1 MNKLIRMHID
11 NASPSVRRT
20 FRITRS
26 VIRVIG
32 FFVMLYAV
40 LLGLWWSVTVIF
52 AMTPGM

>member
-26 VIRVIG
+26 VVRVIG

-52 AMTPGM
+52 AMTPGV